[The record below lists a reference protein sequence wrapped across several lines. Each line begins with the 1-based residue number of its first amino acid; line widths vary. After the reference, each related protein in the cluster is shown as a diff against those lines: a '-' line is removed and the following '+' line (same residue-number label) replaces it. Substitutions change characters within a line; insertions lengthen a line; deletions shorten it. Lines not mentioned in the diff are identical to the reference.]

1 MKIYFSALLMMLS
14 ITFSAFG
21 YEQVPCWFNNPVT
34 KSQIGFVGT
43 AIAISAKKNGSLIAS
58 RKRSLLKLIEYYQY
72 DFTID
77 SVKDFTDD
85 FIVLSDNI
93 SVYFAPSYVNSQ
105 IMYSYAYVIKED
117 LLTGEKIKVDVNKQC
132 NISYC
137 DFDKCEPAWL
147 CESKNNSI
155 NSASQITSNPAHQ
168 LQKTLENAQQLIKY
182 LNKSHVDETSYKVKS
197 TGQNQNW
204 QVSNRRSNV
213 DSLGDNIPLLNTHS
227 CVADNYLFA
236 RYSYVSNIET
246 LTKPFSLWIKESNI
260 GERNGVVGMF
270 NGIMADGR
278 FSSAIKFAIKDG
290 LIELAKTKEIS
301 INNEYEVTFK
311 NGWYSLSKTTEVT
324 SATVSAR
331 LMDLK
336 VTYKDSKL
344 VIYAWLLENQTKGN
358 TL

>member
-1 MKIYFSALLMMLS
+1 MVS

-21 YEQVPCWFNNPVT
+21 YEQVPCWLNNSVS

-43 AIAISAKKNGSLIAS
+43 ANAISVKKNGSLIAS
-58 RKRSLLKLIEYYQY
+58 RKRALLKLIEYYQY

-77 SVKDFTDD
+77 DVKDFTND
-85 FIVLSDNI
+85 FIALNDSI
-93 SVYFAPSYVNSQ
+93 RVYFASSYVDSQ
-105 IMYSYAYVIKED
+105 VMYSYAYVIRED
-117 LLTGEKIKVDVNKQC
+117 RLTVENVKIDVNKQC
-132 NISYC
+132 NISSC
-137 DFDKCEPAWL
+137 DFEKCEPAWL
-147 CESKNNSI
+147 CGSNNNSI
-155 NSASQITSNPAHQ
+155 NSVSQITSNPAHQ
-168 LQKTLENAQQLIKY
+168 LQKTLENAQQLIQF

-197 TGQNQNW
+197 TGENQNW
-204 QVSNRRSNV
+204 QASNRRSNV
-213 DSLGDNIPLLNTHS
+213 DSLGANIPLLNTHS
-227 CVADNYLFA
+227 CIADNYLFA
-236 RYSYVSNIET
+236 RYSYESEIEKP
-246 LTKPFSLWIKESNI
+246 TKPFSLWIKESNL
-260 GERNGVVGMF
+260 GERNGVVGIF

-301 INNEYEVTFK
+301 ISNEYKVTFK
-311 NGWYSLSKTTEVT
+311 KGWYSLSKTTEVT

-336 VTYKDSKL
+336 VTYKNSKL